1 MAGRLTSLEPQ
12 KRSKDRVNVFL
23 DGEYAF
29 SLAVSTA
36 MDLQTGMWLSD
47 EAIAELQAKDDLE
60 HAHSRA
66 LDYLSY
72 RPRSTMEVRHYLTG
86 KDYPETVADEVI
98 ARLERV
104 GLVDDVEFARYW
116 LDNRS
121 RFRPRGKRMLR
132 YELRQ
137 KGIPSRIIEE
147 ALETYDEAAAVE
159 KAAQGQA
166 RRLKRLPPDKFRQ
179 RLFERLARRGFS
191 YDLIRETIETQDFP
205 QLNESQSEE
214 D

>member
-1 MAGRLTSLEPQ
+1 
-12 KRSKDRVNVFL
+12 
-23 DGEYAF
+23 
-29 SLAVSTA
+29 
-36 MDLQTGMWLSD
+36 
-47 EAIAELQAKDDLE
+47 
-60 HAHSRA
+60 
-66 LDYLSY
+66 
-72 RPRSTMEVRHYLTG
+72 
-86 KDYPETVADEVI
+86 
-98 ARLERV
+98 
-104 GLVDDVEFARYW
+104 
-116 LDNRS
+116 
-121 RFRPRGKRMLR
+121 MLR